1 MQNSQ
6 VQKTQG
12 RTQDVTGNNGMV
24 DPGPEFWESVHIK
37 HSIKRP
43 IKRLENSF
51 LGKRHDVS
59 GETDS
64 KEEEEGEIM
73 EYVEDVEL
81 LRQFKLGHQCKGSWE
96 CTVDLVCLDHVC
108 KM

>member
-1 MQNSQ
+1 
-6 VQKTQG
+6 
-12 RTQDVTGNNGMV
+12 MV

-37 HSIKRP
+37 HSVKRP

-51 LGKRHDVS
+51 EGERHEHAS
-59 GETDS
+59 GEKDS
-64 KEEEEGEIM
+64 KVQEGNAEEGEIM
-73 EYVEDVEL
+73 AYVDDVVL

-108 KM
+108 RM